1 MKIALLQFDI
11 AWENKS
17 GNLMKVE
24 SLVSLCPNGTDLIIL
39 PEMFNTGFSMNPAEL
54 AEKSEAE
61 TFSRMKALAE
71 KSNAAICG
79 SYIVEENGN
88 YFNRWIFISPENEVN
103 IYNKRHLFSPGGEDR
118 LFARGGEMIIFT
130 YKSLRICPNICYD
143 LRFPVW
149 SRNRDDYDLL
159 INSAN
164 WPAARQDVWS
174 TLLKARAI
182 ENQCY
187 VAGVNRTGTDGA
199 GIEYS
204 GGSVILG
211 PKGEIIASGDNGTE
225 GIIYGEISPGQLS
238 EFRSKFPVLN
248 DRDDFIISV

>member
-1 MKIALLQFDI
+1 
-11 AWENKS
+11 
-17 GNLMKVE
+17 
-24 SLVSLCPNGTDLIIL
+24 
-39 PEMFNTGFSMNPAEL
+39 MFNTGFSMNPAEL
-54 AEKSEAE
+54 AEKSESE
-61 TFSRMKALAE
+61 TFLLMKALTE

-88 YFNRWIFISPENEVN
+88 YFNRWIFISPENEVS

-118 LFARGGEMIIFT
+118 LFERGGERIIFT
-130 YKSLRICPNICYD
+130 YKDLRICPNICYD

-164 WPAARQDVWS
+164 WPDARHDVWS

-199 GIEYS
+199 GIDYS

-211 PKGEIIASGDNGTE
+211 PKGEIIASGDNNTE

-248 DRDDFIISV
+248 DRDDFIISVCLLFQGFVKYYNRR